1 MEIVIIV
8 AIAIAAIG
16 WFIWKDRKFE
26 ESGSHPLDGAT
37 KPPEP
42 WPFPTSRPPEGDNK
56 QPEPESLPVMPT
68 LTATLDVNKDGK
80 VDLKDAVAVAEKVST
95 KVKKAADVNK
105 DGKVDAEDAKVVVEA
120 AKKTAKKTKAKAK
133 QVTEKVKKTA
143 KTAVAKAK
151 SKKSK

>member
-8 AIAIAAIG
+8 AIAVAAIG

-37 KPPEP
+37 KTPEP
-42 WPFPTSRPPEGDNK
+42 WPFPTSRPPEGDAK
-56 QPEPESLPVMPT
+56 PAAEPMPVMPT
-68 LTATLDVNKDGK
+68 LTAVLDVNKDGR
-80 VDLKDAVAVAEKVST
+80 VDIKDAVAVKDVVVAET
-95 KVKKAADVNK
+95 KKA
-105 DGKVDAEDAKVVVEA
+105 
-120 AKKTAKKTKAKAK
+120 AKKTKAKAK

>member
-56 QPEPESLPVMPT
+56 AVESIPVMPT
-68 LTATLDVNKDGK
+68 LTNVLDVNKDGR
-80 VDLKDAVAVAEKVST
+80 VDIKDAVAVAEKVST
-95 KVKKAADVNK
+95 KVKEAADVNK

-133 QVTEKVKKTA
+133 EVTEKVKKTA
-143 KTAVAKAK
+143 KTAVSKAKAK
-151 SKKSK
+151 KTKK

>member
-8 AIAIAAIG
+8 AIAVAAIG

-26 ESGSHPLDGAT
+26 ESGRHPLDGAT
-37 KPPEP
+37 KTPEP
-42 WPFPTSRPPEGDNK
+42 WPFPTSRPPEGDVK
-56 QPEPESLPVMPT
+56 PAAEPMPVMPT
-68 LTATLDVNKDGK
+68 LTAVLDVNKDGR
-80 VDLKDAVAVAEKVST
+80 VDIKDAVAAKDVVVAET
-95 KVKKAADVNK
+95 KK
-105 DGKVDAEDAKVVVEA
+105 A
-120 AKKTAKKTKAKAK
+120 AKKTQAKAK